1 MTVVVELLLGDIPE
15 RSVFRQPI
23 MRKPLLPYFQL
34 TQGQH
39 LLNKNTVQII
49 HVLLLSVIR
58 LKLVVGLGR
67 VVREVR

>member
-1 MTVVVELLLGDIPE
+1 VCEKCANFSGLSIVGQQVQKMTVVVELLLGDIPE

-39 LLNKNTVQII
+39 LL
-49 HVLLLSVIR
+49 H
-58 LKLVVGLGR
+58 LKYFANNS
-67 VVREVR
+67 